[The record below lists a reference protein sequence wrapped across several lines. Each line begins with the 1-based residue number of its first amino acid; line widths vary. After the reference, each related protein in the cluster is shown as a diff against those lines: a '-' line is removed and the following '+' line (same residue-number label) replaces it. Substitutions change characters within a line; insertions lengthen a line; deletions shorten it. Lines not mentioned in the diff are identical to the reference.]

1 MRSSQSDPPSSPGT
15 TNNKNVYSQPPPSTA
30 NVNVPQPSM
39 PVGVQSTHAS
49 VQHSVSLNMN
59 MPPNGVVVTYNNP
72 PPPFV
77 PPSTTQ
83 SQQGMLLVC
92 TRSHLF
98 ANVRV
103 KWKVLLLFVHLF
115 CSTIRV
121 PFFLFFFHK
130 STSRSY
136 QQHSFS
142 DSSLM
147 LRYISCSNNFQLS
160 IVVVLCVQ

>member
-15 TNNKNVYSQPPPSTA
+15 TNNKNVYNQPPPSTA

-39 PVGVQSTHAS
+39 PVGVQSAHAS
-49 VQHSVSLNMN
+49 VQHSVSLNMS

-92 TRSHLF
+92 TRLHLL
-98 ANVRV
+98 ANVRI
-103 KWKVLLLFVHLF
+103 KWKVLLLFGYTYSAL
-115 CSTIRV
+115 
-121 PFFLFFFHK
+121 L
-130 STSRSY
+130 
-136 QQHSFS
+136 
-142 DSSLM
+142 
-147 LRYISCSNNFQLS
+147 
-160 IVVVLCVQ
+160 